1 MTSCDFVCKPN
12 ITSSSGV
19 TFIFIFVNKFAK
31 EYNPADKQSRFNVD
45 TMSYDIIQSR
55 IGVETTSYQRWNDVA
70 CLRGRIM
77 CSSKVHWWQDVSYSL
92 LHDFSFH
99 GTPWDYINEVVE
111 KFGILSSLASTKLDH
126 FQESSTLQT
135 PNFFGWDTTSY
146 DFYLNCSKNLIF
158 TWNLFKKWYILKLEK
173 KSLA

>member
-1 MTSCDFVCKPN
+1 MQPCRHTKSLQRWYDVVRYH
-12 ITSSSGV
+12 T
-19 TFIFIFVNKFAK
+19 A
-31 EYNPADKQSRFNVD
+31 
-45 TMSYDIIQSR
+45 SYDIIRSR

-70 CLRGRIM
+70 CSRGRRM
-77 CSSKVHWWQDVSYSL
+77 CSSKVHWWQDVSYPL

-111 KFGILSSLASTKLDH
+111 KVGILSSLASTKLDH

-135 PNFFGWDTTSY
+135 PNFFGWGTTSY

-158 TWNLFKKWYILKLEK
+158 TWNLFKKMVYFEIRKK
-173 KSLA
+173 KSHLKKRKTWIRNQNFAKVN